1 MKAQSKKLTMGEKV
15 SYGLGDCAANVA
27 VAMCSTFLTAYYTDT
42 VGVAAAAVGTMM
54 LVSRVFDGITDI
66 LMGAIVDKT
75 NTKWGKAR
83 PWILWTAPFMA
94 LALILLFNV
103 PTGLSDSG
111 KLIYIYLTY
120 IFQSCIVYTA
130 NNLPYNSLLSRM
142 TLDVQDRASTASM
155 RFIMTQLTTLIINA
169 VTATFLASV
178 GWFVLSLVYGIV
190 LFVMLLISFLGTKEH
205 LGEDAES
212 GEIKVETVP
221 LKDALPALFRNK
233 YFYIQSLLFCFLY
246 IGIVST
252 GATTFYFCNIVL
264 GNLGV
269 ITLTSMATTIPA
281 MIVNFVLPRLVAKF
295 GKWKLMIAG
304 SILMIVGSIVIGAAN
319 TSVPLVMLGLVI
331 KGIGMGPIMSGI
343 FAMTADVVDYGEW
356 KTGIRSEG
364 LVNSCTS
371 FGMKVGIGLGSAVCT
386 WIISAGGYD
395 GTAAVQTEAAVNS
408 IRFGYGYN
416 GAIIAGICLV
426 LCFMMNIDKY
436 IDTIQK
442 DLEAKRA

>member
-1 MKAQSKKLTMGEKV
+1 MKVQSKKLTMGEKI

-42 VGVAAAAVGTMM
+42 VGIAAAAVGTMM
-54 LVSRVFDGITDI
+54 LISRVFDGVTDI

-75 NTKWGKAR
+75 STKWGKAR
-83 PWILWTAPFMA
+83 PWLLWTAPFMA

-103 PTGLSDSG
+103 PSGLSDSG
-111 KLIYIYLTY
+111 KLIYIYATY

-142 TLDVQDRASTASM
+142 TLDVQDRASAASL
-155 RFIMTQLTTLIINA
+155 RFVMTQLTTLIINA
-169 VTATFLASV
+169 VTATLLASV
-178 GWFVLSLVYGIV
+178 GWFALSMVYGIV
-190 LFVMLLISFLGTKEH
+190 LFVMLLISFFGTKEH

-212 GEIKVETVP
+212 GVVKVETVP

-269 ITLTSMATTIPA
+269 LTLTSMATTIPA
-281 MIVNFVLPRLVAKF
+281 MIVNFVLPKFVGKF

-304 SILMIVGSIVIGAAN
+304 CILMIAGSLVIGAAN
-319 TSVPLVMLGLVI
+319 TSVPLVMAGLVI

-386 WIISAGGYD
+386 WIIAAGGYD

-416 GAIIAGICLV
+416 GAIISGICLI
-426 LCFMMNIDKY
+426 LCCMMNIDKY
-436 IDTIQK
+436 IKDIQE

>member
-1 MKAQSKKLTMGEKV
+1 M
-15 SYGLGDCAANVA
+15 
-27 VAMCSTFLTAYYTDT
+27 
-42 VGVAAAAVGTMM
+42 
-54 LVSRVFDGITDI
+54 
-66 LMGAIVDKT
+66 
-75 NTKWGKAR
+75 
-83 PWILWTAPFMA
+83 
-94 LALILLFNV
+94 
-103 PTGLSDSG
+103 
-111 KLIYIYLTY
+111 
-120 IFQSCIVYTA
+120 
-130 NNLPYNSLLSRM
+130 
-142 TLDVQDRASTASM
+142 
-155 RFIMTQLTTLIINA
+155 
-169 VTATFLASV
+169 

-212 GEIKVETVP
+212 GVVKVETVP

-233 YFYIQSLLFCFLY
+233 YFYLQSLLFCFLY
-246 IGIVST
+246 IGVVST

-269 ITLTSMATTIPA
+269 LTLTSMATTIPA
-281 MIVNFVLPRLVAKF
+281 MIVNFVLPKFVAKF

-304 SILMIVGSIVIGAAN
+304 CLLMIVGSIVIGAAN
-319 TSVPLVMLGLVI
+319 TSVPLVMVGLVI
-331 KGIGMGPIMSGI
+331 KGIGMGPVMSGI

-386 WIISAGGYD
+386 WIIAAGGYD
-395 GTAAVQTEAAVNS
+395 GTAAVQTQAAVNS

-416 GAIIAGICLV
+416 GAIIGAICLV

-436 IDTIQK
+436 IKEIQK